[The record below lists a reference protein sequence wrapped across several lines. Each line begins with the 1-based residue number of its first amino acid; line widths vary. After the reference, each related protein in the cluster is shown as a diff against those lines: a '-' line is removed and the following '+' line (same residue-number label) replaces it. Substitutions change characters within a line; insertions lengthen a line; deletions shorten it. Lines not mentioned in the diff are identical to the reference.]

1 MFINKVTDEDNYT
14 TKVCSLTNVKKFECN
29 AYSTR
34 RWWRMTHGKND
45 LFTLRGSDFRFQSK
59 SLIRHLFSQIFSY
72 L

>member
-1 MFINKVTDEDNYT
+1 MFINKVTDKDNDT
-14 TKVCSLTNVKKFECN
+14 TKVCSFTNFKNFECN
-29 AYSTR
+29 EYSTS

-59 SLIRHLFSQIFSY
+59 ILIQHLFSQIFSY

>member
-14 TKVCSLTNVKKFECN
+14 TKVCSFTNFKKFERN
-29 AYSTR
+29 AYSTT

-59 SLIRHLFSQIFSY
+59 ILIRHLFSLIFSY